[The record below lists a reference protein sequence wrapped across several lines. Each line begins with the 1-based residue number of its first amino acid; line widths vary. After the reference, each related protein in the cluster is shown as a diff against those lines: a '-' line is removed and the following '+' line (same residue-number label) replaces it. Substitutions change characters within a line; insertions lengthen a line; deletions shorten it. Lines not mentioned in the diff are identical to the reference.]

1 MAGIRQNIL
10 CLGCGGRYV
19 GVACSFPCTC
29 CLLLIKNIIIRDGVA
44 AQTSPRKL
52 RLLWSGGP
60 VRCPRLPRLPAP
72 ISRLWLASV
81 WSLLTA
87 CQAAISSFPLP
98 RHLCSALPVPFYL
111 LWVLCCYFFPKG
123 HLSTLEMP
131 TLFYSPL
138 LPLNEVQRLPVKILA
153 FTQLLSGLRG
163 LPPHPNLSH
172 HTWGCVAGREKMA
185 FSFS

>member
-1 MAGIRQNIL
+1 MHLLSFAYQEHHYQRW
-10 CLGCGGRYV
+10 CGCPNLPPKAKAPLVRRACQVSPTPTAAYAHQPPLV
-19 GVACSFPCTC
+19 GLRMESAHSLSGCYFFIPPS
-29 CLLLIKNIIIRDGVA
+29 
-44 AQTSPRKL
+44 QTS
-52 RLLWSGGP
+52 LL
-60 VRCPRLPRLPAP
+60 CP
-72 ISRLWLASV
+72 AS
-81 WSLLTA
+81 SIL
-87 CQAAISSFPLP
+87 F
-98 RHLCSALPVPFYL
+98 ALG
-111 LWVLCCYFFPKG
+111 LCCYFFPKG
-123 HLSTLEMP
+123 RLSTLEMP